1 MKKIY
6 VLYGRGRLETEIP
19 DKNLLGVLSPKQ
31 MKSENEAEI
40 IRTALANPIGS
51 KRLRELSRDVKSIVI
66 ISSDNTRPLP
76 SRKTLPLLLEELAR
90 PVESYDITVLIAT
103 GLHRPMTESE
113 IEERFGK
120 EIMSKCRIVNHAAVD
135 GKALKYCGD
144 LDCGRPLYLNRLALE
159 ADLLIAE
166 GFIEPHFFAGFSGG
180 RKSIL
185 PGIAGAETIMNN
197 HSPQNIA
204 SEGAVAGN
212 LMNNPIHNEALKAA
226 RISGLKFILN
236 VSLNE
241 EKQIIGAFAGDVEK
255 AHLAGCEFVRRNMT
269 VPCKEAD
276 IAVTSNSGYPLD
288 RNVYQMV
295 KGMDTAS
302 RAVKPGGIII
312 IAGDCIDGI
321 GSEMFKRVFAGKSS
335 AEELFAALSQGEADI
350 DQWNAQVLARILVRN
365 KVIIVSDKLKP
376 EDARLMFME
385 LSPDLDS
392 ALSSAFLQMGGSAT
406 VNVIPEGPTAILKP
420 LLC

>member
-6 VLYGRGRLETEIP
+6 VLYGKGRLEAEIP
-19 DKNLLGVLSPKQ
+19 DKNLLGVLRPKQ
-31 MKSENEAEI
+31 IKAENEAEI
-40 IRTALANPIGS
+40 IRTALENPIGT

-66 ISSDNTRPLP
+66 ISSDNTRPMP
-76 SRKTLPLLLEELAR
+76 SRRTLPLLLDELAR
-90 PVESYDITVLIAT
+90 PAESYDITVLIAT

-113 IEERFGK
+113 IEERFGR
-120 EIMSKCRIVNHAAVD
+120 EIMSKCRIVNHVAAD
-135 GKALKYCGD
+135 DEMLEYCGD

-185 PGIAGAETIMNN
+185 PGIAGAKTIMNN

-204 SEGAVAGN
+204 NESSVAGN
-212 LMNNPIHNEALKAA
+212 LLNNPIHNEALKAA
-226 RISGLKFILN
+226 EISGLKFIMN

-269 VPCKEAD
+269 IPCKTAD

-321 GSEMFKRVFAGKSS
+321 GSEMFKKVFSGKSN
-335 AEELFAALSQGEADI
+335 AKELFEALSQGDSAI

-365 KVIIVSDKLKP
+365 RVIIVSDKLKP

-385 LSPDLDS
+385 LAPDLDS
-392 ALSSAFLQMGGSAT
+392 ALSMAFEQEGENAA
-406 VNVIPEGPTAILKP
+406 VNVIPEGPTAILEP
-420 LLC
+420 SL

>member
-6 VLYGRGRLETEIP
+6 VLYGKGRLEAEIP

-31 MKSENEAEI
+31 IKAENEAEI
-40 IRTALANPIGS
+40 IRTALENPIGT

-66 ISSDNTRPLP
+66 ISSDNTRPMP
-76 SRKTLPLLLEELAR
+76 SRRTLPLLLNELAQ
-90 PVESYDITVLIAT
+90 PAESYDITMLIAT

-113 IEERFGK
+113 IEERFGR
-120 EIMSKCRIVNHAAVD
+120 EIMSKCRIVNHVAAD
-135 GKALKYCGD
+135 DEMLEYCGD

-185 PGIAGAETIMNN
+185 PGIAGAKTIMNN

-204 SEGAVAGN
+204 NESSVAGN
-212 LMNNPIHNEALKAA
+212 LLNNPIHSEALKAA
-226 RISGLKFILN
+226 EISGLKFIMN

-269 VPCKEAD
+269 IPCKTAD

-321 GSEMFKRVFAGKSS
+321 GSEMFKKVFSGKSN
-335 AEELFAALSQGEADI
+335 AKELFEALSQGDSAI

-365 KVIIVSDKLKP
+365 RVIIVSDKLKP
-376 EDARLMFME
+376 EEARLMFME
-385 LSPDLDS
+385 LAPNLDS
-392 ALSSAFLQMGGSAT
+392 ALSMAFEQEGENAA
-406 VNVIPEGPTAILKP
+406 VNVIPEGPTAILEP
-420 LLC
+420 SL